1 MWNCRNSLIV
11 LRAKIVRIL
20 AKMVVVV
27 VMVMAVVM
35 VMVLT
40 GIHCRILFKLVEVLG
55 S

>member
-20 AKMVVVV
+20 AKMVLVV
-27 VMVMAVVM
+27 VMAV

>member
-35 VMVLT
+35 VLT